1 MRLVKCVN
9 SQSCFSM
16 MVQVRVCRSQ
26 FTLLWCLLS
35 AMAHQKIVFFFF
47 LYQLFL
53 QGLDPVLVHSPLIG
67 ELLLG
72 HLLRHL
78 DSLHHLLHCLQM
90 GLFNFCLQSEMQR
103 KGFRGILTLII
114 SLHEYTLPFRSN
126 VFC

>member
-1 MRLVKCVN
+1 MLQYDGPGQGLQVTVH
-9 SQSCFSM
+9 SF
-16 MVQVRVCRSQ
+16 MVS
-26 FTLLWCLLS
+26 
-35 AMAHQKIVFFFF
+35 IVSYASSKNCFFFF

-72 HLLRHL
+72 HFLRHL